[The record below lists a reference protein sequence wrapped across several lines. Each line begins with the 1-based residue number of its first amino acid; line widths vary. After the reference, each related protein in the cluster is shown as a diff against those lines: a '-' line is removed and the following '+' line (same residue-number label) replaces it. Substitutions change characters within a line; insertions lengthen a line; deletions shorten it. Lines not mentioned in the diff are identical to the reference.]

1 MKTIMRTISI
11 EQCSNGYIVR
21 PFNPG
26 GWCQGE
32 LPAISVFNNMADMQA
47 ALPQFF
53 EMPDPLVKSSCERH
67 LEEMALKP

>member
-1 MKTIMRTISI
+1 MRTISI
-11 EQCSNGYIVR
+11 EQCTNGWIVR

-53 EMPDPLVKSSCERH
+53 EMPDPLVKSEAQRIYETC
-67 LEEMALKP
+67 AIKP